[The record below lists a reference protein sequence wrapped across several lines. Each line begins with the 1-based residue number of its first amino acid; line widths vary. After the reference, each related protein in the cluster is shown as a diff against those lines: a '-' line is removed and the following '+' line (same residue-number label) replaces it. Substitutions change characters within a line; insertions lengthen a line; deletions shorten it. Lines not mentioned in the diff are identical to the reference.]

1 LPIATHLHGRACQQ
15 AIAYAER
22 KEIKYPAVGEEIT
35 GKVEG
40 VQNFGVFV
48 QVSEDVRGMLHQ
60 AEVATPDSR
69 EPNMRAMFNVGDDIK
84 VSSGLPC
91 LFQLPIAASLGSC
104 M

>member
-1 LPIATHLHGRACQQ
+1 M
-15 AIAYAER
+15 
-22 KEIKYPAVGEEIT
+22 GEEIT

-69 EPNMRAMFNVGDDIK
+69 EPNMRAMFNIGDEIK
-84 VSSGLPC
+84 VP
-91 LFQLPIAASLGSC
+91 AASLACSNC
-104 M
+104 ELLPA